1 MADGI
6 ILIAAAGVVAERDAK
21 RAKEWIE
28 QAGGRILGVVLNR
41 FNEKLHGPG
50 HHPYY
55 HGYYG
60 KA

>member
-6 ILIAAAGVVAERDAK
+6 ILIAAVGLVAEKDSK
-21 RAKEWIE
+21 QAKERIE
-28 QAGGRILGVVLNR
+28 QAGGRILGVVMNR

-50 HHPYY
+50 HHPYDQ
-55 HGYYG
+55 GYYG